1 MAESEHER
9 RVSRRWATVRWSG
22 VAVLGVLALVY
33 LLAVPLGIV
42 AQDERLSTPEV
53 ILGGALLAGLAF
65 ADRLGELRFGS
76 VVLTLRDVQVR
87 QAKLETEVEAF
98 RDRVTTLFLNTMA
111 PSMYRNL
118 VSLRDRHRPYDEAH
132 RADLIRE
139 MTLLRDLGYVG
150 DFDPNQIES
159 RGDLS
164 RHIEVTERGREFIEL
179 RGALESD
186 STGHGG

>member
-1 MAESEHER
+1 MAESGHENR
-9 RVSRRWATVRWSG
+9 ASRRWATIRWSA
-22 VAVLGVLALVY
+22 VAVLGLLALGY
-33 LLAVPLGIV
+33 LLAVPLGSV
-42 AQDERLSTPEV
+42 APDERLSTPEV

-76 VVLTLRDVQVR
+76 VILTLRDVQVR

-132 RADLIRE
+132 RADLMRE
-139 MTLLRDLGYVG
+139 MTLLRDLGYVDDLDG
-150 DFDPNQIES
+150 NQFEPM
-159 RGDLS
+159 GDLS
-164 RHIEVTERGREFIEL
+164 RHIQVTERGREFIEL
-179 RGALESD
+179 REALESR
-186 STGHGG
+186 SRSHGG

>member
-9 RVSRRWATVRWSG
+9 HVSRRWETVRWSG

-33 LLAVPLGIV
+33 LFAVPLGIV

-76 VVLTLRDVQVR
+76 VILTLRDVQVR

-98 RDRVTTLFLNTMA
+98 RDRVTALFLNTMA

-139 MTLLRDLGYVG
+139 MTLLRDLGYVD
-150 DFDPNQIES
+150 DFDPNQIEP
-159 RGDLS
+159 RGDLA
-164 RHIEVTERGREFIEL
+164 RQIQVTERGQEFIEL
-179 RGALESD
+179 REALESD